1 MGDYIWGK
9 APREAFSNTIFSVL
23 DCRQLLFNKLFCK
36 VYHKRSLFKKLRQ
49 VLKFK
54 VPCATHRRLQFRPV
68 KYTVKPYVTESK
80 NQTKGF
86 WLGR

>member
-23 DCRQLLFNKLFCK
+23 DCRQLPFNKLFCK
-36 VYHKRSLFKKLRQ
+36 VYHKRSLSEKLRQ

-68 KYTVKPYVTESK
+68 KYTVNPMSQSLKTRQKVF
-80 NQTKGF
+80 G
-86 WLGR
+86 